1 MTHLPG
7 YYTASELA
15 AYLRMSRQNLYQ
27 SGLMDALKSYKVGAV
42 RLYKKAD
49 VEKISH
55 WLYVRQG
62 LVALG
67 RLEEKSPLADKGM
80 MARANEENEFSYECP
95 ICGGFAVS
103 NPDET
108 PVRYWCEKDGVIGA
122 PLSV

>member
-15 AYLRMSRQNLYQ
+15 THLKMSRQNLYQ

-42 RLYKKAD
+42 RLYPKSN

-62 LVALG
+62 LIALG
-67 RLEEKSPLADKGM
+67 HLEEKSPLVDKGM
-80 MARANEENEFSYECP
+80 MSRAIDENEFSYDCP
-95 ICGGFAVS
+95 VCGGFAVS
-103 NPDET
+103 NPDEDS
-108 PVRYWCEKDGVIGA
+108 PHYWCEKDGIVGGDE
-122 PLSV
+122 L